1 MFVRGFSLVGV
12 SRRAVEWLIT
22 VDRGG
27 GSVGGLSMV
36 GGGGSDVR
44 GLSMIGGGRSGVRGL
59 SMVGWASRLIGGL
72 NIGWRTVSGLS
83 IVSIGGSS
91 VGRLGSSVGGLG
103 IVSVSRSGIG
113 LLAIGLVQS
122 MDGMSRNA
130 TNIALV
136 SRFSVVGRFSMVG
149 RLSVVGRFSMVGR
162 LSMVGLS
169 SEESEGSNLML
180 GSFLVCGL
188 DMVNCGLMSS
198 NSMNSLV
205 SDHSAV
211 NSVHIK
217 SSVVSLGC
225 SISLNSYILLLL
237 FNGFFG
243 ELLTTFSGKKFFPGR
258 EGVGGD
264 SSARQNG
271 GD

>member
-113 LLAIGLVQS
+113 LLTIGLVQS

-149 RLSVVGRFSMVGR
+149 RLSVVGR

-205 SDHSAV
+205 PDHSAV

-237 FNGFFG
+237 FNSFFG